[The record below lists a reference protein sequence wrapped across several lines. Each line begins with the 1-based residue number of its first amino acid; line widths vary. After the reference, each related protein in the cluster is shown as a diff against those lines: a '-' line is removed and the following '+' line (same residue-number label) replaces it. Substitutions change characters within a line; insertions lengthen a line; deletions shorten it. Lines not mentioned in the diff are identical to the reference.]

1 MVKLLAVEGAGEQN
15 LIYDE
20 CQKRNHMTNYV
31 TAQFQS
37 HLHVEGFFFFFQ
49 ACVWGAIFLVC
60 LIIVSFIN
68 FFFLSTFQL
77 TGGNNRNGQNE
88 E

>member
-1 MVKLLAVEGAGEQN
+1 MKLLAVEGAGEQN

-20 CQKRNHMTNYV
+20 CQKRNHMKNYV

-37 HLHVEGFFFFFQ
+37 HLHVEGFFFFFFQ